1 MHACFKTILRF
12 LCATAVVCCVI
23 LTFSPPDAKAEQA
36 GRFGNWQVLI
46 SRSRQSE
53 KLSVQLRS
61 RAINDGN
68 ATANIEVLAGGYRAI
83 YFTYRKTGDTKGR
96 SVLSESVAQ
105 PVTIRIDDNRP
116 FYSDALL
123 FDDPDRYW
131 FLLERGQGE
140 TFEEQLRLG
149 SVMCVTVFDD
159 ILFEF
164 SLDDLNAALA
174 RAAFL
179 LQKE

>member
-1 MHACFKTILRF
+1 MHARFKTILRF
-12 LCATAVVCCVI
+12 LCAAAVICCAV
-23 LTFSPPDAKAEQA
+23 LTFSPPDADAEQA
-36 GRFGNWQVLI
+36 GRFGNWHVLI
-46 SRSRQSE
+46 SEGRQSE
-53 KLSVQLRS
+53 TFSVRLRS
-61 RAINDGN
+61 RAVNDGN
-68 ATANIEVLAGGYRAI
+68 ATANIEVLAGGYRAV

-96 SVLSESVAQ
+96 SVLRESVAQ
-105 PVTIRIDDNRP
+105 PVTIRIDGNRP
-116 FYSDALL
+116 FFSDALL

-131 FLLERGQGE
+131 FLLERGQGKA
-140 TFEEQLRLG
+140 FEEQLRSG
-149 SVMCVTVFDD
+149 SVMSVTVFDD